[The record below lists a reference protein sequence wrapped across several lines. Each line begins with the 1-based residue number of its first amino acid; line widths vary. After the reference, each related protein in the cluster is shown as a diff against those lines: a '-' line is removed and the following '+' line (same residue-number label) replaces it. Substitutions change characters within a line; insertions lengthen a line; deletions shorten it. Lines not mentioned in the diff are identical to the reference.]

1 VLRRND
7 IHRICASCSNTP
19 TTDEQECESTE
30 CPILYSRMRSKAEVS
45 ESRAADAVIDTVWTA
60 QRLRKLAA
68 RL

>member
-1 VLRRND
+1 
-7 IHRICASCSNTP
+7 
-19 TTDEQECESTE
+19 
-30 CPILYSRMRSKAEVS
+30 MRSKAEVS